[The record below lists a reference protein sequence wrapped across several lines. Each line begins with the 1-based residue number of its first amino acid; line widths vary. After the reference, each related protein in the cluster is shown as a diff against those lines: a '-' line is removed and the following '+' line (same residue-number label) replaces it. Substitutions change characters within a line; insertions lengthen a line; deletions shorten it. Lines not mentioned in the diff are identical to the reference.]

1 MLEKQPIAKQKNEYL
16 KNKKI
21 LEKITNKKIFSMSH
35 PLGSYSKKTLEIL
48 NKLNIDLGFKQT
60 IKIDE
65 KIKKINNSNL
75 EIARE
80 DHSNIMKRIKK

>member
-1 MLEKQPIAKQKNEYL
+1 
-16 KNKKI
+16 
-21 LEKITNKKIFSMSH
+21 MSH
-35 PLGSYSKKTLEIL
+35 PLGSYNKKTLEIL

-80 DHSNIMKRIKK
+80 DHSNIMKRINK